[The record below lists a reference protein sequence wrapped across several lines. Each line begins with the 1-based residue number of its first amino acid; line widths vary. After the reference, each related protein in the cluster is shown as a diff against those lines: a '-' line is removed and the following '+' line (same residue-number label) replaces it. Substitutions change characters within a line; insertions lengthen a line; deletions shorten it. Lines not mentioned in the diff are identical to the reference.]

1 VLPGGINPKQMKAMM
16 KKMGMEVA
24 PIEDVSSIVIT
35 TPEGRYIFEGGAEV
49 VAMTM
54 QGVTTYQI
62 SGGEPRFEPAAAVI
76 PDEDIALVAEQAAV
90 SRDEARA
97 ALEAADGDIAG
108 AILALAERE

>member
-1 VLPGGINPKQMKAMM
+1 MLPGGINPKQMKAMM

-24 PIEDVSSIVIT
+24 PIENVSSIVIT
-35 TPEGRYIFEGGAEV
+35 TPEGRYVFGEAEV

-54 QGVTTYQI
+54 QGVTTYQV

-76 PDEDIALVAEQAAV
+76 PEDDIALVSEQASV
-90 SRDEARA
+90 SHDEARA

-108 AILALAERE
+108 AILALADRG